1 MESRNTS
8 RRRTGEDPQKPNAH
22 AFTLTEILVVIAVI
36 AVLAA
41 LILPGLAG
49 AKTKASSIVCLSNQ
63 KTMGS
68 AFEMFA
74 GTRDEFPLFINPK
87 KANPDHELGWEG
99 SLTKTGVLPD
109 RLADNPGG
117 AASKSPWN
125 CPNAKQPNSW
135 PNDYVFTS
143 YGYNAY
149 GAGDSKNPL
158 GAGGIRQASDQLLPV
173 KRSSL
178 SSPSDFI
185 LHGDSMVGTD
195 YGIAEGTGFLSK
207 YLNFPQSD
215 VRATNAFGRH
225 AGKAN
230 IGFADGHVAPADL
243 KQLFLETNNTSRLT
257 WNR

>member
-1 MESRNTS
+1 MKSRNKS
-8 RRRTGEDPQKPNAH
+8 HRTAGEDPQKLNAH
-22 AFTLTEILVVIAVI
+22 AFTLTEILVVVAVI

-49 AKTKASSIVCLSNQ
+49 AKTKASSIVCFSNQ
-63 KTMGS
+63 KTMGA
-68 AFEMFA
+68 AFELFA
-74 GTRDEFPLFINPK
+74 GTRDEFPLFLNPK
-87 KANPDHELGWEG
+87 KANPDHERFWMG

-109 RLADNPGG
+109 GLADNPGS

-125 CPNAKQPNSW
+125 CPNAKQPNAW
-135 PNDYVFTS
+135 PNNQDFMS

-149 GAGDSKNPL
+149 GTGDSKNPL
-158 GAGGIRQASDQLLPV
+158 GAGGIRQDSDQLTPV
-173 KRSSL
+173 KRSGL

-185 LHGDSMVGTD
+185 LHGDSLVGTD
-195 YGIAEGTGFLSK
+195 YGIAEGTGLLSK

-230 IGFADGHVAPADL
+230 IGFADGHVSPADL
-243 KQLFLETNNTSRLT
+243 KQLFLETNNIPRLT